1 MEWRAGAAG
10 TDGVFC
16 RSVVSGYPGLEVV
29 VEGAEGFV
37 LLPFSGSAA
46 CAGEGEVVEEGVEG
60 GVRFVG
66 GVGGVGG

>member
-1 MEWRAGAAG
+1 
-10 TDGVFC
+10 
-16 RSVVSGYPGLEVV
+16 

-46 CAGEGEVVEEGVEG
+46 GAGEGEVVEEGVEG